1 MNESNLSSADINQA
15 YLEMVRYETGWKRF
29 WAAIVDM
36 IVFMPFLL
44 ISKWMVQSGYDASL
58 FMAWTIFTTLV
69 PIAYSVLLH
78 YKYGQTIGKW
88 VTGIKVIDVSETRLI
103 SLRQSL
109 MRESFYLGIELIA
122 LFYFLFLVFQ
132 VGDINYIIED
142 YRSFTDLPYFLWLLL
157 ELVSMLTN
165 KKRRAVHDF
174 LAKSVVVR
182 V

>member
-1 MNESNLSSADINQA
+1 MEESNLSSVDINRA

-29 WAAIVDM
+29 WAAIVDG

-44 ISKWMVQSGYDASL
+44 AGHWIEQSAYDASL
-58 FMAWTIFTTLV
+58 VMAWTIFATFA
-69 PIAYSVLLH
+69 PIVYSVLLH

-88 VTGIKVIDVSETRLI
+88 VTDIKVIDVSETRLI

-109 MRESFYLGIELIA
+109 LRESFYIGIELIA
-122 LFYFLFLVFQ
+122 LLYFLFLVVQ
-132 VGDINYIIED
+132 AGDINYIVED
-142 YRSFTDLPYFLWLLL
+142 YRSFTDIPFFLWLLL

-182 V
+182 I